1 MKRLQDRIDFRIC
14 RPIIGIPLFLLV
26 MYTVFHL
33 SFYGLGAWMAKIM
46 ESIFFHLTESMR
58 TWLTSLG
65 TDEKALSLFIGV
77 MSDIASVLS
86 FLPQTAIFFF
96 LIQWLTDLGYLSR
109 AVFVTDTLLCRFG
122 LSGNALIPL
131 ALGCGCTVPAILAS
145 DELKPN
151 ERKALL
157 FSLPFLLCNARLP
170 VLFFLTEAF
179 FPNHKALAAF
189 SCYLLS
195 VFTVLLSSLLSSV
208 GTKAPAL
215 IVRLTDYQLPSIV
228 KPLQEAKKKSLD
240 YLRRT
245 AGVIVLGCVCVRLA
259 SALNVCFRFTEN
271 KKESLLFLLGKLF
284 SFLFAPLGFAEA
296 PFSAAL
302 GVGFFAKENL
312 LFVLKML
319 SQSEIS
325 ASLSIPARISFTAFS
340 MLYLPCFSSVS
351 VMRREARNRQ
361 TSLFLLRTFTLAYV
375 LSWFL
380 YTLSSI
386 LVTIVKF

>member
-1 MKRLQDRIDFRIC
+1 MNRLQDRIDFRIC

-33 SFYGLGAWMAKIM
+33 SFYGLGAWMAEIL
-46 ESIFFHLTESMR
+46 ERIFFHLTENLGA
-58 TWLTSLG
+58 WLTSIG
-65 TDEKALSLFIGV
+65 TDEKAVSFFIGV
-77 MSDIASVLS
+77 ISDIASVLS

-96 LIQWLTDLGYLSR
+96 LIQWLTDFGYMAR
-109 AVFVTDTLLCRFG
+109 AIFVTDTFLCRFG
-122 LSGNALIPL
+122 ISGNALIPL
-131 ALGCGCTVPAILAS
+131 ALGCGCTVPAILATN
-145 DELKPN
+145 ELKPN

-179 FPNHKALAAF
+179 FPSHKALAAF

-208 GTKAPAL
+208 GTKTPAL
-215 IVRLTDYQLPSIV
+215 IVRLTDYKLPSIV
-228 KPLQEAKKKSLD
+228 KPLREAKKKSLD

-245 AGVIVLGCVCVRLA
+245 ASVIVLCCVGVRLA
-259 SALNVCFRFTEN
+259 SSLNSQFHFTEN
-271 KKESLLFLLGKLF
+271 EKESLLFLSGKLF
-284 SFLFAPLGFAEA
+284 SFFFTPIGFARA

-340 MLYLPCFSSVS
+340 MLYLPCFSAVS
-351 VMRREARNRQ
+351 VMRREMRNRK
-361 TSLFLLRTFTLAYV
+361 TILFFLRSFILAYA

-380 YTLSSI
+380 YTLSTI
-386 LVTIVKF
+386 LVVIVKI